1 MTLHV
6 SDLSNHQKPNID
18 SYPSD
23 GYIFKATEGTSFV
36 DKNCDIFVQQ
46 AIKAGKPFGIYHFM
60 NGSHWKSQADHFI
73 QSTKNYHK
81 KGILALDYETYG
93 MQGATIAEK
102 WLDYVK
108 EQTGVAPLIY
118 MNVSAMNG
126 DNWGSVPKKY
136 GLWIAYP
143 NGKGNYPN
151 IAYWDTATLHQYTFS
166 PHDQNEFFGD
176 RETWDKLAGGKPSKQ
191 STKKK
196 PCKPKQIKED
206 GKAGTGWATRL
217 QEIYNCKIVDG
228 VISGQIKTKSNQYV
242 YSAQWGRGGSNVI
255 KKIQKEL
262 KKQGVYSG
270 KIDGN
275 LGPKCV
281 DGMQRIAGTTHDGFI
296 SPVSDMIRWTQVQ
309 MNQGKRPF

>member
-6 SDLSNHQKPNID
+6 SDLSNYQKPNID

-46 AIKAGKPFGIYHFM
+46 AIKAGKPFGVYHFM

-81 KGILALDYETYG
+81 KGILALDYEMYG
-93 MQGATIAEK
+93 MQGASVAEK

-118 MNVSAMNG
+118 MNVSTMNG
-126 DNWGSVPKKY
+126 DNWASVAEKY

-151 IAYWDTATLHQYTFS
+151 IAYWNTATLHQYTFD
-166 PHDQNEFFGD
+166 PHDQNEFFGN

-191 STKKK
+191 STQK
-196 PCKPKQIKED
+196 KPKQIKED
-206 GKAGTGWATRL
+206 GKAGTEWATRL
-217 QEIYNCKIVDG
+217 QEIYDCKIVDG
-228 VISGQIKTKSNQYV
+228 VISRQIKTKSNKYV
-242 YSAQWGRGGSNVI
+242 YSAEWGRGGSNVI

-296 SPVSDMIRWTQVQ
+296 SPVSDMIRWTQIQ
-309 MNQGKRPF
+309 MNKDKRPF